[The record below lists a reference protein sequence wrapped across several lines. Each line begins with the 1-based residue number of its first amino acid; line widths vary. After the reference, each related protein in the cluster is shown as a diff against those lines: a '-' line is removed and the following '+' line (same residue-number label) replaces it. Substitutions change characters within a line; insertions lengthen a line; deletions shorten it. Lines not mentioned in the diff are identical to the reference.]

1 MSAWIKLSGVDRDVF
16 VGEDS
21 LCRGDDDDNVNDHN
35 ERDGGGNAHGRL
47 WESLDVIMG
56 PSVMHVERERLR
68 LLRGSAARAR
78 GGGSSSPLSR
88 ASTTATTTITRGSQR
103 CGGGASMTNA

>member
-68 LLRGSAARAR
+68 LIRGSAARAR
-78 GGGSSSPLSR
+78 GGDRPPRCRVRAPLRRRRSPAARSD
-88 ASTTATTTITRGSQR
+88 A
-103 CGGGASMTNA
+103 GGGASMTNA